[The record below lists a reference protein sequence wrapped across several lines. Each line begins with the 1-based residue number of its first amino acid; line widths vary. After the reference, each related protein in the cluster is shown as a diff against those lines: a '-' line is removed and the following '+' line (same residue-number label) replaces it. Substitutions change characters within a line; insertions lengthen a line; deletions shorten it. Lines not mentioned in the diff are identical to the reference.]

1 MIIGY
6 IGYDIVGCKTLL
18 LQLEWNVCYGLQLS
32 SVQQTKTVLSA
43 QNSVAI
49 LVYLINQGG
58 SAKASHIQNVVGN
71 YNSVVTAGRRLEAE
85 GLIKITIFT
94 GKLSYHLYEL
104 TEKGKLVAQKLKE
117 AEEILN
123 D

>member
-1 MIIGY
+1 MIVGY
-6 IGYDIVGCKTLL
+6 IGYDVVGCKTLL

-49 LVYLINQGG
+49 LVYLVNQGG

-71 YNSVVTAGRRLEAE
+71 YNSVVTAGRLLRQKDSLRLQF
-85 GLIKITIFT
+85 L
-94 GKLSYHLYEL
+94 
-104 TEKGKLVAQKLKE
+104 LVS
-117 AEEILN
+117 
-123 D
+123 

>member
-1 MIIGY
+1 MIVGY
-6 IGYDIVGCKTLL
+6 IGYDVVGCKTLL

-49 LVYLINQGG
+49 LVYLVNQGG

-104 TEKGKLVAQKLKE
+104 TEKGRQVALKLNE
-117 AEEILN
+117 AESLL
-123 D
+123 